1 MRQRGG
7 HGPVPTEPCAGAPRC
22 EPIGTNRGASQGK
35 VGCGGRLFDYPYRQ
49 VLPLANQCITDMGG
63 QQGLEPMI
71 RLTTDHH
78 RTTMARVCRFENVK
92 DDILG
97 VDRVHN
103 CVSTMSSGTRALWR
117 ICFARVNTGSAA
129 CATASIQPA
138 YSVLRHVSSRSSCC
152 GSSEPPNSRS
162 SRGSGGKACNRHIRK
177 PSHPLM
183 MFPT

>member
-1 MRQRGG
+1 
-7 HGPVPTEPCAGAPRC
+7 VPTEPCAGAPRC

-35 VGCGGRLFDYPYRQ
+35 MGCGGRLFDYPYRQ

-103 CVSTMSSGTRALWR
+103 LRLHGVLSHACLMENLLRTREHGFGRLRNGLDPAGLFCFEARLFSLFLLRILRAAEFQEFSGQWW
-117 ICFARVNTGSAA
+117 
-129 CATASIQPA
+129 
-138 YSVLRHVSSRSSCC
+138 
-152 GSSEPPNSRS
+152 
-162 SRGSGGKACNRHIRK
+162 
-177 PSHPLM
+177 
-183 MFPT
+183 